1 MEPIGEGSDMHV
13 EGTGERD
20 EDPAGEHGEVVGG
33 ERDETEAQRIDR
45 NWIELLQEL
54 RIVQTGGQVLTGF
67 LLVVPFQQRFADIG
81 GGGRA
86 LYLVV
91 LSLALASTVVLL
103 APVMIHRAVFRSHR
117 KDRVL
122 RLSASLARVGLAM
135 LSIALVGLAALVFSL
150 VLGTLP
156 GLAAGAVMAVLVA
169 IMLFVVPAR
178 VRHRAATTPYVAD

>member
-1 MEPIGEGSDMHV
+1 MEARGEGSDMDV
-13 EGTGERD
+13 EGTGEPR
-20 EDPAGEHGEVVGG
+20 EDLAV

-67 LLVVPFQQRFADIG
+67 LLVVPFQDRFADIG

-122 RLSASLARVGLAM
+122 RLSATLARVGLVM

-156 GLAAGAVMAVLVA
+156 GFAAGAAMAVLVA
-169 IMLFVVPAR
+169 VMLFVVPAR
-178 VRHRAATTPYVAD
+178 VRHRAATNPYVAD

>member
-1 MEPIGEGSDMHV
+1 MQDDRC
-13 EGTGERD
+13 GERN
-20 EDPAGEHGEVVGG
+20 
-33 ERDETEAQRIDR
+33 ETEAQRIDR

-67 LLVVPFQQRFADIG
+67 LLVVPFQERFADIG
-81 GGGRA
+81 GGGRM

-122 RLSASLARVGLAM
+122 QLSATLARVGLVILAV
-135 LSIALVGLAALVFSL
+135 ALVGLVALIFTLVLGAVWGTVAASVMAALV
-150 VLGTLP
+150 V
-156 GLAAGAVMAVLVA
+156 VML
-169 IMLFVVPAR
+169 LVVPNR
-178 VRHRAATTPYVAD
+178 VRRHTATTTYASD

>member
-1 MEPIGEGSDMHV
+1 MNSEEHGRPGDGTAGDLAEG
-13 EGTGERD
+13 
-20 EDPAGEHGEVVGG
+20 PAGDPSEEPAE

-67 LLVVPFQQRFADIG
+67 LLVVPFQDRFADIG

-91 LSLALASTVVLL
+91 LTLALASTVVLL

-122 RLSASLARVGLAM
+122 QLSATLARVGLAM

-150 VLGTLP
+150 VVGP
-156 GLAAGAVMAVLVA
+156 VAGLVAAAVMAVLVTA
-169 IMLFVVPAR
+169 MLFVLPAR
-178 VRHRAATTPYVAD
+178 VRHRAATTPYYAG

>member
-1 MEPIGEGSDMHV
+1 MH
-13 EGTGERD
+13 GDG
-20 EDPAGEHGEVVGG
+20 GG
-33 ERDETEAQRIDR
+33 ERNETEAQRIDR

-67 LLVVPFQQRFADIG
+67 LLVVPFQERFADIS

-122 RLSASLARVGLAM
+122 RLSAALARVGLAI
-135 LSIALVGLAALVFSL
+135 LSIAMVGLVALIFTL
-150 VLGTLP
+150 VLGAVWGT
-156 GLAAGAVMAVLVA
+156 AAAAVMAVLVVV
-169 IMLFVVPAR
+169 MLFVVPAR
-178 VRHRAATTPYVAD
+178 VRHHVATNPYVSD

>member
-1 MEPIGEGSDMHV
+1 MGARGEGSDMDV
-13 EGTGERD
+13 EGTGEPR
-20 EDPAGEHGEVVGG
+20 EDLAV

-67 LLVVPFQQRFADIG
+67 LLVVPFQDRFADIG

-122 RLSASLARVGLAM
+122 RLSATLARVGLAILAVAM
-135 LSIALVGLAALVFSL
+135 VGLVALVFTL
-150 VLGTLP
+150 VLGAVW
-156 GLAAGAVMAVLVA
+156 GAVAAAVMAVLVVV
-169 IMLFVVPAR
+169 MFFVVPAR
-178 VRHRAATTPYVAD
+178 LRHQAATNPYVSG